1 MLVDVRPASA
11 QSEASFDADV
21 ERPTVFHIVG
31 PLICRNC
38 LISQARWLKDQG
50 VAKQHLAAVNVETK
64 TAERF
69 ALHNDSALVSD
80 IVTVVPIRKASAM
93 YASIT
98 SFTKDISSN
107 RILGILVVLPD
118 GTGEFFEYTS
128 SFGDNGKILPNVA
141 TRLNSLLG
149 RTSN

>member
-69 ALHNDSALVSD
+69 VLHNDSALVYD
-80 IVTVVPIRKASAM
+80 VVAVIPVKKKSEM
-93 YASIT
+93 YT
-98 SFTKDISSN
+98 SVALFTKDISSN
-107 RILGILVVLPD
+107 RILGILVLLPD
-118 GTGEFFEYTS
+118 GSGQFFEYAS
-128 SFGDNGKILPNVA
+128 SFGNNGKILPNVA
-141 TRLNSLLG
+141 KRLSGLLG
-149 RTSN
+149 RPSN

>member
-1 MLVDVRPASA
+1 M
-11 QSEASFDADV
+11 
-21 ERPTVFHIVG
+21 
-31 PLICRNC
+31 
-38 LISQARWLKDQG
+38 
-50 VAKQHLAAVNVETK
+50 QHLATINVETK

-69 ALHNDSALVSD
+69 VLHNDSALVSD
-80 IVTVVPIRKASAM
+80 IVTVVPVKKASAT

-98 SFTKDISSN
+98 PFTKDISSN

-118 GTGEFFEYTS
+118 GTGEFFEYAS

-141 TRLNSLLG
+141 SRLRNLLG